1 MPDITLVV
9 QDIADA
15 EDAERLER
23 ALKRLEFVNEANAD
37 PEKGLVAVS
46 YEGGAAEL
54 EEVEGAVREAGHG
67 SEPSPGADHLSD

>member
-15 EDAERLER
+15 RDAERPER

-54 EEVEGAVREAGHG
+54 EEVEAAVREAGHG
-67 SEPSPGADHLSD
+67 SEPSPGADHLSG